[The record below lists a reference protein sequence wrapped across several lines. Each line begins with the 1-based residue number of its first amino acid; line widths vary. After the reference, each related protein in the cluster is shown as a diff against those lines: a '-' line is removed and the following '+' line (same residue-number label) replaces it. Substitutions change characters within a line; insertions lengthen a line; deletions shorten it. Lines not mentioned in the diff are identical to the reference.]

1 MICKS
6 LDEIM
11 YGLKT
16 QCRRLVF
23 GKALKRNEI
32 ISYVFLSTSMMQF
45 IQEHAKLLLKQK
57 TCRAS
62 RLSWDS

>member
-1 MICKS
+1 MICKR
-6 LDEIM
+6 LDEIINR
-11 YGLKT
+11 LKT
-16 QCRRLVF
+16 KCRRLVF
-23 GKALKRNEI
+23 GKALKLNEI

-62 RLSWDS
+62 RFNWDS